1 MATLTVSG
9 LNKTYGKKQALFDVD
24 LDIADGEFFV
34 MLGPSG
40 AGKTT
45 TLKSIA
51 GLQEIDSG
59 TVTIAGRD
67 MTGVEPYRRNVGMA
81 FESYA
86 LYPQRTVSENLA
98 SPLKSKRL
106 GTFSAQQQKDR
117 IDAVTTTLG
126 INHLLTRLP
135 RELSNGQRQR
145 VALGRVLVR
154 PADVY
159 LLDEPLSHLDAK
171 LRAAMRA
178 ELKRLGQMSNTTTVY
193 VTHDYQ
199 EALSLGDRIGV
210 LRNGRLVQVGT
221 PSDVWLRPVDSFVAR
236 ALGQPEMNLLPA
248 RVQDGALVAGDG
260 AVRIPLS
267 GGDLAVQ
274 AGDAVRLGLRPGDVH
289 VVGDSSGGDRD
300 EESSGGS
307 GRVGGGSTALSKGV
321 EAADRPGQVRMSGR
335 VELAERLGRQ
345 IELSV
350 RVGDANLI
358 VLSDG
363 AHPFQEGDAVS
374 LSVPAAKV
382 HVFAGAGN
390 GDASGT
396 AGTSD
401 TADTADTTDTIR
413 LGSADGTRHTGL
425 VHAPPAGR
433 RAPATTAPG
442 VSNGR

>member
-1 MATLTVSG
+1 MATLSVQG
-9 LNKTYGKKQALFDVD
+9 LSKSYGKKEALRDIN
-24 LDIADGEFFV
+24 LDIGDGEFFCV
-34 MLGPSG
+34 LGPSG

-59 TVTIAGRD
+59 VVTIAGVD
-67 MTGVEPYRRNVGMA
+67 MTGVEPYHRNVAMA

-86 LYPQRTVSENLA
+86 LYPQKTVFENLA
-98 SPLKSKRL
+98 SPLRSGRSGKFA
-106 GTFSAQQQKDR
+106 TAAQQER

-126 INHLLTRLP
+126 INHLQQRLP

-210 LRNGRLVQVGT
+210 LRAGELVQVGT
-221 PSDVWLRPVDSFVAR
+221 PADIWLRPVDTFVAR
-236 ALGQPEMNLLPA
+236 ALGQPEMNLFDAEVIDGEIVALQGGLRFPVSTDLGGA
-248 RVQDGALVAGDG
+248 RKLRVGM
-260 AVRIPLS
+260 
-267 GGDLAVQ
+267 
-274 AGDAVRLGLRPGDVH
+274 RPGDIH
-289 VVGDSSGGDRD
+289 ASHTTTTARSG
-300 EESSGGS
+300 SLHC
-307 GRVGGGSTALSKGV
+307 T
-321 EAADRPGQVRMSGR
+321 GR

-350 RVGDANLI
+350 RVGETDVI
-358 VLSDG
+358 VIADG
-363 AHPFQEGDAVS
+363 NEPMEEGSTAE
-374 LSVPAAKV
+374 LSVSPANVHLFAGTDDPAADSRRLGGAADRLG
-382 HVFAGAGN
+382 AGATTI
-390 GDASGT
+390 ST
-396 AGTSD
+396 SKAG
-401 TADTADTTDTIR
+401 A
-413 LGSADGTRHTGL
+413 
-425 VHAPPAGR
+425 
-433 RAPATTAPG
+433 
-442 VSNGR
+442 